1 MPRKRRPTPFNL
13 SFLDIM
19 ACGFGAVTL
28 LFLILRHNAEI
39 VATEQPSG
47 DAQLL
52 AEAVEQQQIEGAQL
66 DSQLAALQQRQQ
78 QLAEQQAELAQ
89 QLEEQQRGNEI
100 GDNELQQLR
109 DAVAALE
116 IELDTLAEPAFGSNL
131 RQTLGDGDRQYL
143 TGMKL
148 GGERIA
154 ILIDGSASMLA
165 EQLINVLRLRNAE
178 PEQQRSAAK
187 WQWTLNIAD
196 WLLAQLPA
204 SARYQLVVFNQQSQA
219 VLAASEGQ
227 WLDAADSLSIERS
240 SRALR
245 NFYPAGGSSLISGI
259 DAIAALEPQ
268 PDNLFI
274 ITDGLPTLGDK
285 APANYMVSAQQRKN
299 LFNQA
304 LSRLPYGL
312 PVNILL
318 LPMEGDPEAAA
329 LYWQLAI
336 NSRGS
341 LLTPARDWP

>member
-1 MPRKRRPTPFNL
+1 
-13 SFLDIM
+13 M

-28 LFLILRHNAEI
+28 LFLILRHNAEV
-39 VATEQPSG
+39 VATEQPNG

-52 AEAVEQQQIEGAQL
+52 TEAIEQRQMEGSAL
-66 DSQLAALQQRQQ
+66 NSQLTALQLQQQ
-78 QLAEQQAELAQ
+78 QLTELQAELAQ
-89 QLEEQQRGNEI
+89 QLEEQQRGAQI
-100 GDNELQQLR
+100 GDSELEQLR

-116 IELDTLAEPAFGSNL
+116 IELAALAEPAFGSNL

-154 ILIDGSASMLA
+154 ILVDGSASMLA

-178 PEQQRSAAK
+178 PEQQSSAKK
-187 WQWTLNIAD
+187 WQWTLNITD

-204 SARYQLVVFNQQSQA
+204 SARYQVVVFNQHSQP
-219 VLAASEGQ
+219 VLAGSEGR
-227 WLDAADSLSIERS
+227 WLDAADSLSIERT

-245 NFYPAGGSSLISGI
+245 NIKPAGGSSLVSGI
-259 DAIAALEPQ
+259 DAIAALDPP

-285 APANYMVSAQQRKN
+285 APSAYMVTADQRRL
-299 LFNQA
+299 LFHQA
-304 LSRLPYGL
+304 ISRLPYGL